1 MRLRYM
7 FREREFRQSAQK
19 LRTNLDAIKTLA
31 FIGLKYVIK
40 HFPELTT
47 RNCCRLSVPEI
58 YKVK

>member
-1 MRLRYM
+1 ML
-7 FREREFRQSAQK
+7 REREFRQSAQK